1 MKYLVENRKKEIIF
15 VLLCVGIG
23 VVLLLVSWLGS
34 DPAGAKVIVRVQG
47 EQVAAFSLAQDQT
60 YEIAGADGGTN
71 VLVIEQGTARID
83 SADCP
88 DELCVQM
95 GKIGRSGQSIICLP
109 HQVVVEIQ
117 GGKEAEADAVA
128 Q

>member
-1 MKYLVENRKKEIIF
+1 MKHFVENRKKEMIF

-23 VVLLLVSWLGS
+23 VVLLVAAWLES
-34 DPAGAKVIVRVQG
+34 DPTGAQVIVRVQG

-71 VLVIEQGTARID
+71 VLVIEHGTARIE

-95 GKIGRSGQSIICLP
+95 GKISRSGQSIICLP

>member
-1 MKYLVENRKKEIIF
+1 MKHLVKNRKKEMIF
-15 VLLCVGIG
+15 ILLCVCIG
-23 VVLLLVSWLGS
+23 GALLLAAWLGS
-34 DPAGAKVIVRVQG
+34 DSVGAQVIVRVQG
-47 EQVAAFSLAQDQT
+47 KQVAKFSLAQDQT

-71 VLVIEQGTARID
+71 VLVIEQGTARIE

-95 GKIGRSGQSIICLP
+95 GKISRSGQSIICLP
-109 HQVVVEIQ
+109 HQVVVEIE